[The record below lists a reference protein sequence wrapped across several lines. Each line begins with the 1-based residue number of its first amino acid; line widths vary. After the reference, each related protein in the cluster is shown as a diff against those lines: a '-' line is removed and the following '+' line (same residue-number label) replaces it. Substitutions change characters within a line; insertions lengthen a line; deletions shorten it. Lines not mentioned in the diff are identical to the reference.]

1 MCDCVSLYDILSLL
15 LCSASTLEL
24 DSLLGSGRAGER
36 ASGCYYDDTR
46 ECHTNWMGWDGR
58 YVPGMCYS
66 NICCLSEFPF
76 QLYPSSTHPH
86 PLPPARRV
94 CLAAGWPSTLA
105 GGKRSDCRYLL
116 TYALRE

>member
-24 DSLLGSGRAGER
+24 DSLLGSGRAG
-36 ASGCYYDDTR
+36 GCYYDDTR

-76 QLYPSSTHPH
+76 QLNPSSAH
-86 PLPPARRV
+86 PL
-94 CLAAGWPSTLA
+94 LAWPSTLA